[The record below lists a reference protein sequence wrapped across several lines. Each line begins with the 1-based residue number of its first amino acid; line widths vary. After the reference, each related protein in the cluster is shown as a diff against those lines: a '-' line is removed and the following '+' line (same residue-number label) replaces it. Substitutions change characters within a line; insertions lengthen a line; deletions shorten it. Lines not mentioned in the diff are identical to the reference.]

1 MGGESLFVGRRRFR
15 DFGLK
20 PSSLPSLGCLY
31 GRCRHLSIIGVMEF
45 GRQGQRMFLSSEGA
59 LCVAIDCNDPPRAGH
74 LELEV
79 SVVRDGVKASE
90 CCTAKQGMIAIAER
104 YDVEDQVLASEV
116 IGQAEH
122 NLQAYRA
129 CAPGFDA
136 WDHSF
141 EGSVAGLD
149 P

>member
-1 MGGESLFVGRRRFR
+1 MGGESLFIGRGRFWY
-15 DFGLK
+15 FGLR
-20 PSSLPSLGCLY
+20 PSSPPRFGCLY
-31 GRCRHLSIIGVMEF
+31 GRCRRLPVIGVMEF

-59 LCVAIDCNDPPRAGH
+59 LCVAVYSNDPPRAGH

-79 SVVRDGVKASE
+79 CVVWDGVKASE
-90 CCTAKQGMIAIAER
+90 RCMAEQGVIAAAER
-104 YDVEDQVLASEV
+104 YDVEDQVLASKV
-116 IGQAEH
+116 IGRTEH

-129 CAPGFDA
+129 CAPGLNA

-141 EGSVAGLD
+141 KGSVAGLD